1 MGRAIRQEVRKSG
14 SSAIDTRVLVET
26 LCQQVGEIDEAS
38 IESDGSITFR
48 REIFYRHPQGV
59 ERFRLAVTKAFRA
72 RNIRHVELESGEAW
86 QPFSETT
93 ALTGRSFWYV
103 KVKLTALV
111 SRPNCDRSS
120 KDRLA

>member
-1 MGRAIRQEVRKSG
+1 MGRAIRQEARQSG

-26 LCQQVGEIDEAS
+26 LCEQVGEIDEAS

-59 ERFRLAVTKAFRA
+59 ERFRLAVTKALKG
-72 RNIRHVELESGEAW
+72 RNMHYVELQSGEAW
-86 QPFSETT
+86 QPFSEAT

-103 KVKLTALV
+103 
-111 SRPNCDRSS
+111 
-120 KDRLA
+120 RLRVV